1 MAATDPLGPGG
12 VLAWHDLRRENERLV
27 AENRELRR
35 RLAEYEQVD
44 DGASAGEQTPEG
56 GAP

>member
-35 RLAEYEQVD
+35 RLAEYEQ
-44 DGASAGEQTPEG
+44 TPEG